1 MESNPTSIEELFQK
15 IKEYVD
21 TTVNLFK
28 LKSINKISSF
38 FSGLIT
44 SLILLVLFA
53 LVLLCITIGLAL
65 LIGNWLGNIWGFFIV
80 AGIYIIIGLVL
91 YSARNKILKTP
102 ISNKLLKELL
112 D

>member
-1 MESNPTSIEELFQK
+1 MESNATSIEGLFQK

-21 TTVNLFK
+21 TRVDLIK
-28 LKSINKISSF
+28 LKSINKVSSF

-44 SLILLVLFA
+44 SLVLLVLFA
-53 LVLLCITIGLAL
+53 LILLCFTVGLAL
-65 LIGNWLGNIWGFFIV
+65 LIGSWLGNIWGFFIV

-91 YSARNKILKTP
+91 FSARTKLLKTP